1 MGADRDRINHP
12 LDWAFFDTIYCITLE
27 SRPDRMTEARRQF
40 ASVGL
45 EDRVEFHVSARD
57 DAAPARGIYQSHL
70 RCLSKG
76 LEAGAQHILI
86 FEDDIFFRRFNA
98 LRLRDACRF
107 LHASSSW
114 DGFFLGCLTNG
125 SRRTAHNTVVQVR
138 YRCLAHA
145 YALNRPFAE
154 RIVRE
159 PWRGVPF
166 DAMLRQCNGHFFAL
180 NPMCAF
186 QGLATSDNATI
197 WIDRLRTLFGGLPLI
212 QRGNEIYHN
221 NKGLIFTLHLLITAA
236 AVAAFFL
243 FR

>member
-1 MGADRDRINHP
+1 MGADRDRMNHP
-12 LDWAFFDTIYCITLE
+12 FDWAFFDTIYCITLN
-27 SRPDRMTEARRQF
+27 SRPDRMTEAKRQF

-45 EDRVEFHVSARD
+45 EDRVEFVVSARD
-57 DAAPARGIYQSHL
+57 DAAPARGIYHSHL
-70 RCLSKG
+70 HCLSKG
-76 LEAGAQHILI
+76 LKAGAQHILI

-107 LHASSSW
+107 LHASNRW
-114 DGFFLGCLTNG
+114 DAFFLGCLIND
-125 SRRTAHNTVVQVR
+125 SKQTAQNTVVQVR

-159 PWRGVPF
+159 PWRDVPF
-166 DAMLRQCNGHFFAL
+166 DAMLRHCNGRFFAL

-186 QGLATSDNATI
+186 QGLATSDNETI

-212 QRGNEIYHN
+212 QRGNEIYHH
-221 NKGLIFTLHLLITAA
+221 NKGLFLVLHLLIA
-236 AVAAFFL
+236 AVAVFL
-243 FR
+243 FVR